1 MTLLIRNATLL
12 DVSATG
18 EQTQSIGDV
27 LLDGGKIV
35 RVGQGLGGQAD
46 QVIDG
51 SGKLV
56 MPGLIN
62 AHLHSSET
70 HLRGRYPGRPLEMWG
85 LDVFPLRSREI
96 HRHTD
101 PRFVYLRCMVAGIQA
116 LKNGTTQI
124 LDDVIQRVNPT
135 FELYGAAFQ
144 AYSDLGIRAAIGA
157 SFVNRNFCDQ
167 TPYFE
172 SLLPQHLAQELRNA
186 PPQISVKEYLGL
198 CERLARAYHQG
209 PSGRTQFVIA
219 PSAPQR
225 CTDELLKESK
235 AFANA
240 NGMLYTTHALETQV
254 QYVTGLQQYGKSL
267 IRHLDELGALDERT
281 IIAHAIWTDDDDIRI
296 LADRGCTVSH
306 NAVTNLRMASGIL
319 PWRKMDR
326 AGVNIVL
333 GTDSLCGNDSSRLF
347 DVIRVA
353 GLIHNITDSE
363 YETAPSAGRI
373 LWSVTGGGARALG
386 REKFAGKLAEGYDAD
401 LVLLDLDTPS
411 FTPVNDLCN
420 QLVFAENGS
429 SISHV
434 IVGGEVVVDHG
445 KCVRVD
451 EKAIL
456 KEFREA
462 CAFVLPEHIAAEEDS
477 VEFRSA
483 MREAYQKCCGETPL
497 RGRLAI

>member
-1 MTLLIRNATLL
+1 MTLMIRNTTLL
-12 DVSATG
+12 NVSATG
-18 EQTQSIGDV
+18 EQTQMTGDI
-27 LLDGGKIV
+27 LLDGDKIARIGKA
-35 RVGQGLGGQAD
+35 LGSQAD
-46 QVIDG
+46 RIIDG

-56 MPGLIN
+56 LAGLIN

-85 LDVFPLRSREI
+85 LDVFPLRSRHI
-96 HRHTD
+96 HQHTD

-116 LKNGTTQI
+116 LKNGATQV

-157 SFVNRNFCDQ
+157 SFVNRNFCDH

-172 SLLPQHLAQELRNA
+172 SLLPKHLAQELRNA
-186 PPQISVKEYLGL
+186 PQQIPVKEYLDL
-198 CERLARAYHQG
+198 CDRLARAYHQG
-209 PSGRTQFVIA
+209 PAGSTQFVIA
-219 PSAPQR
+219 PSAPMR

-347 DVIRVA
+347 DVMRVA
-353 GLIHNITDSE
+353 GLIHNITDAE

-386 REKFAGKLAEGYDAD
+386 REKFAGRVAEGYDAD
-401 LVLLDLDTPS
+401 LVLLNLDTPT
-411 FTPVNDLCN
+411 FTPINDLCN

-434 IVGGEVVVDHG
+434 IVAGKIVVENGSCTQVN
-445 KCVRVD
+445 

-456 KEFREA
+456 EEFREA
-462 CAFVLPEHIAAEEDS
+462 SAAVLPEHIAAEEES
-477 VEFRSA
+477 TEFRAA
-483 MREAYQKCCGETPL
+483 MREAYQKCYGQTPL